1 MELKTYQSFW
11 GIAPN
16 VFDSEREC
24 VRFSEPNRL
33 EDVCR
38 RISDAGYDGVE
49 SPMPPPD
56 ETRYFNRLLADHRLV
71 FLPMVITVGAG
82 HSQLAGGV
90 KDHLASLRRQL
101 DRAAEFSPEQLSAH
115 GGTDT
120 MTDDEAVEFFE
131 AALEMEREAGIPI
144 AWETH
149 RRRILY
155 TSWRTARLL
164 QRLPELKL
172 LADYSH
178 WVLVAERML
187 EDRAEDLRI
196 ANKRVIHIQ
205 GRVGGPEQPQ
215 AADPRAPEI
224 KPAIAIYEGWWA
236 EIIRHRLAAGDR
248 YLHFNPEYGAPPYLP
263 TLPYTQQPIAD
274 LWEVREWAAEQFRAL
289 FEQTVAGA

>member
-16 VFDSEREC
+16 VFDSEQEC
-24 VRFSEPNRL
+24 IRFSEPDRL
-33 EDVCR
+33 DDVCR
-38 RISDAGYDGVE
+38 RVKDAGYDGVE
-49 SPMPPPD
+49 SPMPSSGEARD
-56 ETRYFNRLLADHRLV
+56 FNRLLADNGLV

-82 HSQLAGGV
+82 RSQVAGGV

-115 GGTDT
+115 GGTDS
-120 MTDDEAVEFFE
+120 MSDDEAVEFFE

-164 QRLPELKL
+164 HRLPELKL

-187 EDRAEDLRI
+187 EDRAEDLRV
-196 ANKRVIHIQ
+196 ANQRVIHIQ

-224 KPAIAIYEGWWA
+224 KPLLEIYEGWWA
-236 EIIRHRLAAGDR
+236 EIILHRLAARDQ

-274 LWEVREWAAEQFRAL
+274 LWEVREWATEQFRVL
-289 FEQTVAGA
+289 FERTVTGV